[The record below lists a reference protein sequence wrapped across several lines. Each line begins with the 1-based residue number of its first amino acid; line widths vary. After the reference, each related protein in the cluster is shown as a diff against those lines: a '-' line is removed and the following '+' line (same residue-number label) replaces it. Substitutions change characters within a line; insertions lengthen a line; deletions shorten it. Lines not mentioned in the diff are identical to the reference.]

1 MEKKDIVRMSI
12 KEIKRLHLIQ
22 THIENKLKQTEVA
35 KILGL
40 STRQIRRI
48 VRRVTKEGER
58 GIIHRGRGRA
68 SNRRFDQKIREEAL
82 RLYKKHYS
90 DFGPTLASEKLL
102 ERDGISLS
110 DETLRLWL
118 IEEKIFYKRRK
129 PRAHRKWRERKQHK
143 GEMIQIDGSHHDW
156 LEGRGPYLVLMGY
169 IDDATGNVF
178 GRFYPYE
185 GTIPVL
191 DSFKRYIKKNKIPVS
206 VYLDKHTTYKARR
219 KATIDEELNNCP
231 PRSQF
236 ERAMAE
242 LGVRVIHA
250 NSPQAKGRIERLF
263 KTFQDRLI
271 KEMRLAG
278 VGTMEEANRFLNRY
292 FPAYNRRFSVVPAK
306 GLDLHRSIPS
316 EINLNSVLSIKEERV
331 VRNDWTISYK
341 NNLYQILEKVR
352 VKKVTV
358 EEWVSGGIH
367 VSSKGRALHFK
378 KINRRSQKKVSKIK
392 WHKSRAH
399 PPKEGHPWKSHY
411 KAEVA

>member
-1 MEKKDIVRMSI
+1 MEEKDIVSMSI

-35 KILGL
+35 KLLGL

-58 GIIHRGRGRA
+58 GIMHRGRGRA
-68 SNRRFDQKIREEAL
+68 SNRRIDQKIREEAL
-82 RLYKKHYS
+82 RLYKKYYS

-118 IEEKIFYKRRK
+118 IEEKISYKRRK

-156 LEGRGPYLVLMGY
+156 LEGRGPYMVLMGY

-185 GTIPVL
+185 GTIPAL
-191 DSFKRYIKKNKIPVS
+191 DSFKRYIRKYKIPVS
-206 VYLDKHTTYKARR
+206 VYLDKHTTYKASR
-219 KATIDEELNNCP
+219 KATIDDELNNRP

-263 KTFQDRLI
+263 NTFQDRLI

-278 VGTMEEANRFLNRY
+278 VDTMEEANRFLNRY
-292 FPAYNRRFSVVPAK
+292 LPTYNRRFSVAPAK

-316 EINLNSVLSIKEERV
+316 EININSVLSIKEERV

-341 NNLYQILEKVR
+341 NNFYQILEKVR

-358 EEWVSGGIH
+358 EEWINGGIH
-367 VSSKGRALHFK
+367 VSSKGRALPFK
-378 KINRRSQKKVSKIK
+378 KITRRVQKKVSKIK
-392 WHKSRAH
+392 WYKSTAH
-399 PPKEGHPWKSHY
+399 PPKEGHPWKGYH
-411 KAEVA
+411 KADVA